1 MENNKILANVNG
13 NSITERDID
22 AMIMAMGQ
30 QGAAYNNPQGRAMI
44 LDQVINKKLMLLDAE
59 KNLYEYDAE
68 FKAEL
73 AQIKEDMLAN
83 FAIKKV
89 VENITVTDDEVKADY
104 DNNPDKFK
112 TGESVEASHILV
124 DSEDKAKELLDKIN
138 AGEVS
143 FEDAAR
149 ENSSCPSSQNGGSLG
164 EFTRGQMVPE
174 FDNACFSMEVGEIS
188 APVKTQFGYHL
199 IKLTGKKESTMLSF
213 DEVKDSLRQQLI
225 GEKRQ
230 NAFQSKINQLKIMY
244 PVDKF

>member
-30 QGAAYNNPQGRAMI
+30 QGDAYNNPQGRAMI

-138 AGEVS
+138 AGEIS

-174 FDNACFSMEVGEIS
+174 FDNACFSMKVGEIS

>member
-1 MENNKILANVNG
+1 METSKTLATVHG
-13 NSITERDID
+13 TPITERDVD

-30 QGAAYNNPQGRAMI
+30 QGAAYNNPQGRAMVLEQI
-44 LDQVINKKLMLLDAE
+44 INKKLMLLDAE

-83 FAIKKV
+83 FAIKKA

-124 DSEDKAKELLDKIN
+124 DSEDKANEILGKIN
-138 AGEVS
+138 GGEIS

-149 ENSSCPSSQNGGSLG
+149 QNSSCPSSANGGSLG

-174 FDNACFSMEVGEIS
+174 FDNACFSMNVGEIS
-188 APVKTQFGYHL
+188 GPVKTQFGYHL
-199 IKLTGKKESTMLSF
+199 IKLTGKNEPKTLEF
-213 DEVKDSLRQQLI
+213 DEVKDSLRQQLL

>member
-1 MENNKILANVNG
+1 MENNKILAVVNG
-13 NSITERDID
+13 NNITERDID

-112 TGESVEASHILV
+112 TGESVTASHILM

-138 AGEVS
+138 AGEIS

-149 ENSSCPSSQNGGSLG
+149 ENSSCPSSANGGSLG

-174 FDNACFSMEVGEIS
+174 FDNACFSMNVGEI
-188 APVKTQFGYHL
+188 AGPVKTQFGYHL
-199 IKLTGKKESTMLSF
+199 IKLTGKNEPKTLEF
-213 DEVKDSLRQQLI
+213 DEVKDSLRQQLL

-230 NAFQSKINQLKIMY
+230 NAFQSRINQLKIMY

>member
-124 DSEDKAKELLDKIN
+124 DSEDKARELLDKIN

-199 IKLTGKKESTMLSF
+199 IKLTGKKESTVLSF

>member
-138 AGEVS
+138 AGEIS

-174 FDNACFSMEVGEIS
+174 FDNACFSMKVGEIS

-199 IKLTGKKESTMLSF
+199 IKLTGKKESTVLSF